1 MCCHQYGEPIMYKAD
16 IIKVLWN
23 KKCYKDARRQ
33 KKYIKKMKE
42 KNKAYLSGK
51 SGKAS
56 WGKME
61 EMIFK

>member
-33 KKYIKKMKE
+33 KKKSKE